1 MFAEL
6 FREELSDTCSWVV
19 KRFEQ
24 HLNSNTR
31 MSLKSGR
38 SSSSSSSSS
47 MCISLGNRVS
57 APVAAAALS
66 FPLGLPSLCHGLG
79 CPPPQPP
86 PPLPPSPT
94 PPPPPPSTA
103 QSVTVPLAVTQKQEA
118 IIEVEVPHQGDGG
131 SREEQVHGRPRQ
143 CLQSY
148 QVSLDSTKVPPP
160 DMLLSVN
167 NALDVMLPKIIFKMG
182 QR

>member
-1 MFAEL
+1 
-6 FREELSDTCSWVV
+6 
-19 KRFEQ
+19 
-24 HLNSNTR
+24 

-38 SSSSSSSSS
+38 SSSSSSSS

-86 PPLPPSPT
+86 PPPPLPPSPS
-94 PPPPPPSTA
+94 PPPSTA
-103 QSVTVPLAVTQKQEA
+103 QSVNVPLAVTQKQEA

-160 DMLLSVN
+160 DMLSSVN
-167 NALDVMLPKIIFKMG
+167 NALDVILPEIIFMMG
-182 QR
+182 QS